1 MHTLE
6 QLRAGELCGAR
17 HLKLSENL
25 VEFPPEILSL
35 KETLEV
41 LDLTGN
47 QLSTL
52 PDELAGFSKL
62 RIIFCSENRFTELPE
77 VLGRCPALT
86 MVGFKANQIAT
97 VSAKSLPAG
106 LRWLILTDNA
116 VEQLP
121 EELGQCDALQKLML
135 AGNRLRELPESLA
148 NCRNLELLRIAANR
162 IEHFPEWL
170 LSLPRLAW
178 LAYSGNPFSEGEE
191 ARAIDDA
198 HVALLAW
205 DTLVLGELLGQG
217 ASGVIHRATIVGD
230 VIGDVADANASADHA
245 SQAGDA
251 AEASQVAVKLFK
263 GAVTSDG
270 LPRCE
275 MAASLAAGT
284 HPNLIKVMGKVAD
297 HPSGIPALVMELI
310 DPAFAN
316 LAGPPSLDSCTRDVY
331 PEGLRLS
338 VPDALAM
345 AHGIASVAGHLHR
358 AGIMHGDLYGHN
370 ILFARRPD
378 APAHALLGDF
388 GAASL
393 YERNNDDRS
402 NRERALGLERLEVR
416 AFGCLLEELLA
427 HCDAQCSPLD
437 GLHQLKAACL
447 SEVPADRPD
456 FAYIDRQLAAVRAT
470 LS

>member
-25 VEFPPEILSL
+25 TEFPTEILSL

-52 PDELAGFSKL
+52 PDELAGFGKL

-97 VSAKSLPAG
+97 VSARALPAR

-121 EELGQCDALQKLML
+121 DELGQCDALQKLML
-135 AGNRLRELPESLA
+135 AGNRLRELPASLA

-162 IEHFPEWL
+162 IERFPEWL
-170 LSLPRLAW
+170 LSLPRLSW
-178 LAYSGNPFSEGEE
+178 LAYSGNPFSEGAE

-198 HVALLAW
+198 HVEPLAW
-205 DTLVLGELLGQG
+205 ETLALGELLGQG

-230 VIGDVADANASADHA
+230 VMGDMANASADTVN
-245 SQAGDA
+245 QADDIA
-251 AEASQVAVKLFK
+251 KVSQVAVKLFK

-297 HPSGIPALVMELI
+297 HPSGIAALVMELI

-331 PEGLRLS
+331 PEGLHLS

-370 ILFARRPD
+370 ILFARGPD
-378 APAHALLGDF
+378 APARALLGDF

-393 YERNNDDRS
+393 YERNSYDRS
-402 NRERALGLERLEVR
+402 NRERAQGLERLEVR

-427 HCDAQCSPLD
+427 RCDAQGSQFD

-447 SEVPADRPD
+447 CEIPADRPD
-456 FAYIDRQLAAVRAT
+456 FAHIDRQLVAARAT

>member
-17 HLKLSENL
+17 HLKLCENL
-25 VEFPPEILSL
+25 TEFPTEILSL

-47 QLSTL
+47 QLSAL
-52 PDELAGFSKL
+52 PDELAGFGKL

-86 MVGFKANQIAT
+86 MVGFKANRIAT
-97 VSAKSLPAG
+97 VSAKALPAG

-121 EELGQCDALQKLML
+121 DELGQCDALQKLML
-135 AGNRLRELPESLA
+135 AGNRLRELPASLA

-162 IEHFPEWL
+162 IEYFPEWL
-170 LSLPRLAW
+170 LSLPRLSW

-191 ARAIDDA
+191 ARAINDA
-198 HVALLAW
+198 HVTPLAW
-205 DTLVLGELLGQG
+205 GTLALGELLGQG
-217 ASGVIHRATIVGD
+217 ASGVIHRATLVG
-230 VIGDVADANASADHA
+230 NSADEVIQA
-245 SQAGDA
+245 SDRGVG
-251 AEASQVAVKLFK
+251 SQVAVKLFK

-270 LPRCE
+270 LPRSE

-370 ILFARRPD
+370 ILFARGSD
-378 APAHALLGDF
+378 APARALLGDF

-393 YERNNDDRS
+393 YERSD
-402 NRERALGLERLEVR
+402 RERAVGLERLEVR
-416 AFGCLLEELLA
+416 AFGCLLEELLV
-427 HCDAQCSPLD
+427 HCDAQDSPLD

-447 SEVPADRPD
+447 SELPADRPD
-456 FAYIDRQLAAVRAT
+456 FAYIERQLAAARAT

>member
-17 HLKLSENL
+17 HLKLCENL
-25 VEFPPEILSL
+25 TEFPPEIWSL

-47 QLSTL
+47 QLNAL
-52 PDELAGFSKL
+52 PDELARFGKL

-86 MVGFKANQIAT
+86 MVGFKANRIAT
-97 VSAKSLPAG
+97 VSAKALPAG

-116 VEQLP
+116 IERLP
-121 EELGQCDALQKLML
+121 DELGQCDALQKLML
-135 AGNRLRELPESLA
+135 AGNCLRELPASLA

-162 IEHFPEWL
+162 IERFPEWL
-170 LSLPRLAW
+170 LALPRLSW
-178 LAYSGNPFSEGEE
+178 LAYSGNPFSEGAE

-198 HVALLAW
+198 HVAPIAWETLA
-205 DTLVLGELLGQG
+205 LGELLGQG
-217 ASGVIHRATIVGD
+217 ASGVIHRATLVGNTAD
-230 VIGDVADANASADHA
+230 EVTQASGRGD
-245 SQAGDA
+245 G
-251 AEASQVAVKLFK
+251 SQVAVKLFK

-284 HPNLIKVMGKVAD
+284 HPNLIKVIGKVAD

-331 PEGLRLS
+331 PEGLHLS

-370 ILFARRPD
+370 ILFARGSD
-378 APAHALLGDF
+378 APARALLGDF

-393 YERNNDDRS
+393 YERSD
-402 NRERALGLERLEVR
+402 RERALGLERLEVR

-427 HCDAQCSPLD
+427 HCDTQDSPLD

-447 SEVPADRPD
+447 SELPADRPD
-456 FAYIDRQLAAVRAT
+456 FAYIERQLAAARAT

>member
-25 VEFPPEILSL
+25 AVFPPEILSL

-47 QLSTL
+47 QLSAL
-52 PDELAGFSKL
+52 PDELAGFGKL

-86 MVGFKANQIAT
+86 MVGFKANRIAT
-97 VSAKSLPAG
+97 VSAKALPAG

-116 VEQLP
+116 IERLP
-121 EELGQCDALQKLML
+121 DELGQCDALQKLML
-135 AGNRLRELPESLA
+135 AGNCLRELPASLA

-162 IEHFPEWL
+162 IERFPEWL
-170 LSLPRLAW
+170 LALPRLSW
-178 LAYSGNPFSEGEE
+178 LAYSGNPFSEGAE

-198 HVALLAW
+198 HVAPIAWETLA
-205 DTLVLGELLGQG
+205 LGELLGQG
-217 ASGVIHRATIVGD
+217 ASGVIHRTTLVG
-230 VIGDVADANASADHA
+230 NSADEVTQA
-245 SQAGDA
+245 SGRTD
-251 AEASQVAVKLFK
+251 ASQVAVKLFK

-284 HPNLIKVMGKVAD
+284 HPNLIKVIGKVAD
-297 HPSGIPALVMELI
+297 HPSGIPALVMALI

-316 LAGPPSLDSCTRDVY
+316 LAGPPSLGSCTRDVY
-331 PEGLRLS
+331 PEDLRLC
-338 VPDALAM
+338 VTDALAM

-370 ILFARRPD
+370 ILFARGSD
-378 APAHALLGDF
+378 APARALLGDF

-393 YERNNDDRS
+393 YERSDH
-402 NRERALGLERLEVR
+402 ERAVGLERLEVR

-427 HCDAQCSPLD
+427 HCDTQDSPLD

-447 SEVPADRPD
+447 SELPAERPD
-456 FAYIDRQLAAVRAT
+456 FAYIERQLAAARAT

>member
-25 VEFPPEILSL
+25 AVFPHEILSL

-47 QLSTL
+47 QLSAL
-52 PDELAGFSKL
+52 PDELAGFGKL

-77 VLGRCPALT
+77 VLGRCSALT
-86 MVGFKANQIAT
+86 MVGFKANRIAT

-116 VEQLP
+116 IEHLP
-121 EELGQCDALQKLML
+121 DELGQCDALQKLML
-135 AGNRLRELPESLA
+135 AGNRLRELPASLA
-148 NCRNLELLRIAANR
+148 NCRKLELLRIAANR
-162 IEHFPEWL
+162 IERFPEWL

-178 LAYSGNPFSEGEE
+178 LAYSGNPFSEGAE
-191 ARAIDDA
+191 ARAISDEQ
-198 HVALLAW
+198 VTTLPWQRLA
-205 DTLVLGELLGQG
+205 LGELLGQG
-217 ASGVIHRATIVGD
+217 ASGVIHRAAMRSEPLMAERIADESSEG
-230 VIGDVADANASADHA
+230 IGAS
-245 SQAGDA
+245 
-251 AEASQVAVKLFK
+251 EVAVKIFK

-270 LPRCE
+270 LPQCE
-275 MAASLAAGT
+275 MAASLAAGA
-284 HPNLIKVMGKVAD
+284 HPNLIPVLGRVAD

-331 PEGLRLS
+331 PEGLHLS

-370 ILFARRPD
+370 ILFARGPD
-378 APAHALLGDF
+378 APARALLGDF

-393 YERNNDDRS
+393 YERS
-402 NRERALGLERLEVR
+402 NRERAVGLERLEVR

-427 HCDAQCSPLD
+427 HCDTQGSPLD

-447 SEVPADRPD
+447 SELPADRPD
-456 FAYIDRQLAAVRAT
+456 FAYIERQLAAARAT

>member
-25 VEFPPEILSL
+25 TEFPSEILSL

-47 QLSTL
+47 QLNSL
-52 PDELAGFSKL
+52 PDELAGFGKL

-86 MVGFKANQIAT
+86 MVGFKANQIVT
-97 VSAKSLPAG
+97 VSARALPAG

-116 VEQLP
+116 IERLP
-121 EELGQCDALQKLML
+121 DELGQCDALQKLML
-135 AGNRLRELPESLA
+135 AGNRLRELPASLA

-162 IEHFPEWL
+162 IERFPEWL
-170 LSLPRLAW
+170 LSLPRLSW
-178 LAYSGNPFSEGEE
+178 LAYSGNPFSEGAE

-198 HVALLAW
+198 HVAPLAW
-205 DTLVLGELLGQG
+205 ETLALGELLGQG
-217 ASGVIHRATIVGD
+217 ASGVIHRATRVGNPAD
-230 VIGDVADANASADHA
+230 EVTQASDRGDD
-245 SQAGDA
+245 
-251 AEASQVAVKLFK
+251 SQVAVKLFK

-331 PEGLRLS
+331 PEGLHLN

-345 AHGIASVAGHLHR
+345 AYGIASVAGHLHR

-370 ILFARRPD
+370 ILFARGSD
-378 APAHALLGDF
+378 APARALLGDF

-393 YERNNDDRS
+393 YERSD
-402 NRERALGLERLEVR
+402 RERAVGLERLEVR

-427 HCDAQCSPLD
+427 HCDTQGSHLD

-447 SEVPADRPD
+447 SELPADRPD
-456 FAYIDRQLAAVRAT
+456 FAYIERQLAAARAT

>member
-17 HLKLSENL
+17 HLKLCENL
-25 VEFPPEILSL
+25 TEFPLEILSL

-52 PDELAGFSKL
+52 PDELAGFGKL

-86 MVGFKANQIAT
+86 MVGFKANRIAT
-97 VSAKSLPAG
+97 VSAKALPAG
-106 LRWLILTDNA
+106 LRWLILTDNQI
-116 VEQLP
+116 ESLP
-121 EELGQCDALQKLML
+121 DELGQCGALQKLML
-135 AGNRLRELPESLA
+135 AGNRLRELPASLA
-148 NCRNLELLRIAANR
+148 NCRKLELLRIAANR
-162 IEHFPEWL
+162 IERFPEWL
-170 LSLPRLAW
+170 LSLPRLSW
-178 LAYSGNPFSEGEE
+178 LAYSGNPFSEGAE

-198 HVALLAW
+198 HFTPIAWGTLA
-205 DTLVLGELLGQG
+205 LGELLGQG
-217 ASGVIHRATIVGD
+217 ASGVIHRATLVANP
-230 VIGDVADANASADHA
+230 ADAVTQASDR
-245 SQAGDA
+245 GDD
-251 AEASQVAVKLFK
+251 SQVAVKLFK

-284 HPNLIKVMGKVAD
+284 HPNLIKVIGKVAD

-331 PEGLRLS
+331 PEGLHLS

-370 ILFARRPD
+370 ILFARSSD
-378 APAHALLGDF
+378 APARALLGDF

-393 YERNNDDRS
+393 YERSD
-402 NRERALGLERLEVR
+402 RERAVGLERLEVR

-427 HCDAQCSPLD
+427 HCDTQGSHLD

-447 SEVPADRPD
+447 SELPADRPD
-456 FAYIDRQLAAVRAT
+456 FAYIERQLAAARAT

>member
-17 HLKLSENL
+17 HLKLSANL
-25 VEFPPEILSL
+25 TVFPPEILSL

-52 PDELAGFSKL
+52 PDELAGFTKL
-62 RIIFCSENRFTELPE
+62 RILFCSDNRFTALPE

-86 MVGFKANQIAT
+86 MVGFKANRIAT
-97 VSAKSLPAG
+97 VSAKALPAG
-106 LRWLILTDNA
+106 LRWLILTDN
-116 VEQLP
+116 VIERLP
-121 EELGQCDALQKLML
+121 DELGQCDALQKLML
-135 AGNRLRELPESLA
+135 AGNRLRELPASLV
-148 NCRNLELLRIAANR
+148 NCRKLELLRIAANR
-162 IEHFPEWL
+162 IERFPDWL

-198 HVALLAW
+198 HVATLDW
-205 DTLVLGELLGQG
+205 DTLALGELLGQG
-217 ASGVIHRATIVGD
+217 ASGVIHSATRVTCDGLQD
-230 VIGDVADANASADHA
+230 DGK
-245 SQAGDA
+245 QA
-251 AEASQVAVKLFK
+251 VAVKLFK

-275 MAASLAAGT
+275 MAASLAAGA
-284 HPNLIKVMGKVAD
+284 HPNLIKVIGKVAD
-297 HPSGIPALVMELI
+297 HPSGMPALVMELI

-331 PEGLRLS
+331 PDALRLS
-338 VPDALAM
+338 VPDALAL

-370 ILFARRPD
+370 ILFAREPG

-393 YERNNDDRS
+393 YDRNNC
-402 NRERALGLERLEVR
+402 ERALGLERLEVR
-416 AFGCLLEELLA
+416 AFGYLLEELLA
-427 HCDAQCSPLD
+427 CCEAESSQLD
-437 GLHQLKAACL
+437 ELHRLSAACL
-447 SEVPADRPD
+447 CDSPAERPD
-456 FAYIDRQLAAVRAT
+456 FAHIERVLAAARG
-470 LS
+470 

>member
-6 QLRAGELCGAR
+6 QLRAGKLCGAR

-25 VEFPPEILSL
+25 TEFPLEILSL

-52 PDELAGFSKL
+52 PDELAGFGKL

-97 VSAKSLPAG
+97 VSAKALPAG
-106 LRWLILTDNA
+106 LRWLILTDNQI
-116 VEQLP
+116 ESLP
-121 EELGQCDALQKLML
+121 DELGQCDALQKLML
-135 AGNRLRELPESLA
+135 AGNRLCELPASLA

-162 IEHFPEWL
+162 IERFPEWL
-170 LSLPRLAW
+170 LSLPRLSW

-198 HVALLAW
+198 HVTPLAW
-205 DTLVLGELLGQG
+205 ETLALGELLGQG
-217 ASGVIHRATIVGD
+217 ASGVIHRATLVANPADEVTQASDRGD
-230 VIGDVADANASADHA
+230 D
-245 SQAGDA
+245 
-251 AEASQVAVKLFK
+251 SQVAVKLFK

-284 HPNLIKVMGKVAD
+284 HPNLIKVIGKVAD

-331 PEGLRLS
+331 PEGLHLS

-370 ILFARRPD
+370 ILFARGSD
-378 APAHALLGDF
+378 APARALLGDF

-393 YERNNDDRS
+393 YERSD
-402 NRERALGLERLEVR
+402 RERAMGLERLEVR

-427 HCDAQCSPLD
+427 HCDTQDSPLD

-447 SEVPADRPD
+447 SELPAERPD
-456 FAYIDRQLAAVRAT
+456 FAYIERQLAAARAT

>member
-25 VEFPPEILSL
+25 TEFPLEILSL

-52 PDELAGFSKL
+52 PDELAGFGKL

-86 MVGFKANQIAT
+86 MVGFKANRIAT
-97 VSAKSLPAG
+97 VSAKALPAG

-116 VEQLP
+116 IEQLP
-121 EELGQCDALQKLML
+121 DELGQCDALQKLML
-135 AGNRLRELPESLA
+135 AGNRLRELPASLA
-148 NCRNLELLRIAANR
+148 NCRRLELLRIAANR
-162 IEHFPEWL
+162 IERFPDWL
-170 LSLPRLAW
+170 LSLPRLSW
-178 LAYSGNPFSEGEE
+178 LAYSGNPFSEGAE

-198 HVALLAW
+198 HVAPLAW
-205 DTLVLGELLGQG
+205 ETLALGELLGQG
-217 ASGVIHRATIVGD
+217 ASGVIHRATIFDDMVGD
-230 VIGDVADANASADHA
+230 MADESADEVSQASGRADAR
-245 SQAGDA
+245 
-251 AEASQVAVKLFK
+251 QVAVKLFK

-370 ILFARRPD
+370 ILFARGAD
-378 APAHALLGDF
+378 APARALLGDF

-393 YERNNDDRS
+393 YERSDC
-402 NRERALGLERLEVR
+402 ERAVGLERLEVR

-427 HCDAQCSPLD
+427 HCDTQDSQLD
-437 GLHQLKAACL
+437 ELHQLKAACL
-447 SEVPADRPD
+447 SEVLADRPD
-456 FAYIDRQLAAVRAT
+456 FAYIERQLAAARAT
-470 LS
+470 L

>member
-25 VEFPPEILSL
+25 TEFPTEILSL

-52 PDELAGFSKL
+52 PDELAGFGKL

-77 VLGRCPALT
+77 VLGRCSALT
-86 MVGFKANQIAT
+86 MVGFKANRIAT
-97 VSAKSLPAG
+97 VSARALPAG

-116 VEQLP
+116 IERLP
-121 EELGQCDALQKLML
+121 DELGQCDALQKLML
-135 AGNRLRELPESLA
+135 AGNCLRELPASLA

-162 IEHFPEWL
+162 IERFPEWL
-170 LSLPRLAW
+170 LALPRLSW
-178 LAYSGNPFSEGEE
+178 LAYSGNRAE
-191 ARAIDDA
+191 AQAIDDA
-198 HVALLAW
+198 HVAPIAWETLA
-205 DTLVLGELLGQG
+205 LGELLGQG
-217 ASGVIHRATIVGD
+217 ASGVIHRATRVGNPAD
-230 VIGDVADANASADHA
+230 EVTQASDRGDGN
-245 SQAGDA
+245 
-251 AEASQVAVKLFK
+251 QVAVKLFK

-284 HPNLIKVMGKVAD
+284 HPNLIKVIGKVAD

-331 PEGLRLS
+331 PEGLYLS

-370 ILFARRPD
+370 ILFARGPD
-378 APAHALLGDF
+378 APARALLGDF

-393 YERNNDDRS
+393 YDRCD
-402 NRERALGLERLEVR
+402 RERAVGLERLEVR

-427 HCDAQCSPLD
+427 HCDTQDSPLD
-437 GLHQLKAACL
+437 GLHQLKADCL
-447 SEVPADRPD
+447 SELPAERPD
-456 FAYIDRQLAAVRAT
+456 FAYIERQLVVARAT

>member
-17 HLKLSENL
+17 HLKLSENMT
-25 VEFPPEILSL
+25 EFPTEILSL

-52 PDELAGFSKL
+52 PDELAGFGKL

-97 VSAKSLPAG
+97 VSAKALPAG

-116 VEQLP
+116 IKRLP
-121 EELGQCDALQKLML
+121 DELGQCDALQKLML
-135 AGNRLRELPESLA
+135 AGNRLRELPASLA
-148 NCRNLELLRIAANR
+148 NCRKLELLRIAANR
-162 IEHFPEWL
+162 IERFPEWL
-170 LSLPRLAW
+170 LSLPRLSW
-178 LAYSGNPFSEGEE
+178 LAYSGNPFSEGAE

-198 HVALLAW
+198 HVTPLAW
-205 DTLVLGELLGQG
+205 ETLALGELLGQG
-217 ASGVIHRATIVGD
+217 ASGVIHRATLVGNP
-230 VIGDVADANASADHA
+230 ADAVTQASDR
-245 SQAGDA
+245 GDGN
-251 AEASQVAVKLFK
+251 QVAVKLFK

-284 HPNLIKVMGKVAD
+284 HPNLIKVIGKVAD

-331 PEGLRLS
+331 PEGLHLS

-370 ILFARRPD
+370 ILFARSSD
-378 APAHALLGDF
+378 APARALLGDF

-393 YERNNDDRS
+393 YDRCD
-402 NRERALGLERLEVR
+402 RERAMGLERLEVR

-427 HCDAQCSPLD
+427 HCDTQDSPLD
-437 GLHQLKAACL
+437 ELHQLKAACL
-447 SEVPADRPD
+447 SELPAKRPD
-456 FAYIDRQLAAVRAT
+456 FAYIERQLAAARAT

>member
-25 VEFPPEILSL
+25 AVFPHEILSL

-47 QLSTL
+47 QLSAL
-52 PDELAGFSKL
+52 PDELAGFGKL

-86 MVGFKANQIAT
+86 MVGFKANQIVT
-97 VSAKSLPAG
+97 VSAKALPAG

-116 VEQLP
+116 VELLP
-121 EELGQCDALQKLML
+121 DELGQCDALQKLML
-135 AGNRLRELPESLA
+135 AGNRLRELPASLA

-162 IEHFPEWL
+162 IERFPEWL

-178 LAYSGNPFSEGEE
+178 LAYSGNPFSEGAE

-198 HVALLAW
+198 YFTPIAWGTLA
-205 DTLVLGELLGQG
+205 LGELLGQG
-217 ASGVIHRATIVGD
+217 ASGVIHRATLVANP
-230 VIGDVADANASADHA
+230 ADAVTQASDR
-245 SQAGDA
+245 GDD
-251 AEASQVAVKLFK
+251 SQVAVKLFK

-284 HPNLIKVMGKVAD
+284 HPNLIKVIGKVAD

-370 ILFARRPD
+370 ILFARGSD
-378 APAHALLGDF
+378 TPARALLGDF

-393 YERNNDDRS
+393 YDRCD
-402 NRERALGLERLEVR
+402 RERAVGLERLEVR

-427 HCDAQCSPLD
+427 HCDTQDSPLD

-447 SEVPADRPD
+447 SELPAERPD
-456 FAYIDRQLAAVRAT
+456 FAYIERQLAAARAT

>member
-25 VEFPPEILSL
+25 AVFPPEILSL

-52 PDELAGFSKL
+52 PDELAGFGKL

-86 MVGFKANQIAT
+86 MVGFKANRIAT
-97 VSAKSLPAG
+97 VSAKALPAG

-116 VEQLP
+116 IEHLP
-121 EELGQCDALQKLML
+121 DELGQCDALQKLML
-135 AGNRLRELPESLA
+135 AGNRLRELPASLA

-162 IEHFPEWL
+162 IERFPEWL
-170 LSLPRLAW
+170 LSLPRLSW
-178 LAYSGNPFSEGEE
+178 LAYSGNPFSEGAE

-198 HVALLAW
+198 HVEPLSWETLA
-205 DTLVLGELLGQG
+205 LGELLGQG
-217 ASGVIHRATIVGD
+217 ASGVIHRATL
-230 VIGDVADANASADHA
+230 VANPADEVTQASGRAD
-245 SQAGDA
+245 
-251 AEASQVAVKLFK
+251 ASQVAVKLFK

-275 MAASLAAGT
+275 MAASLAAGS
-284 HPNLIKVMGKVAD
+284 HPNLIKVIGKVAD
-297 HPSGIPALVMELI
+297 HPSGIPALVMALI

-331 PEGLRLS
+331 PEGLHLS

-345 AHGIASVAGHLHR
+345 AHGIASVAGHLHQ

-370 ILFARRPD
+370 ILFTRGSD
-378 APAHALLGDF
+378 APARALLGDY

-393 YERNNDDRS
+393 YERS

-427 HCDAQCSPLD
+427 HCDTQDSPLD
-437 GLHQLKAACL
+437 GLHQLKAVCL
-447 SEVPADRPD
+447 SELPAERPD
-456 FAYIDRQLAAVRAT
+456 FAYIERQLAAARAT

>member
-25 VEFPPEILSL
+25 AVFPHEILSL

-52 PDELAGFSKL
+52 PDELAGFRNL

-86 MVGFKANQIAT
+86 IVGFKANRIAT
-97 VSAKSLPAG
+97 VSARALPAG

-121 EELGQCDALQKLML
+121 DELGQCDGLQKLML
-135 AGNRLRELPESLA
+135 AGNRLRELPASLA
-148 NCRNLELLRIAANR
+148 NCRRLELLRIAANR
-162 IEHFPEWL
+162 IERFPEWL
-170 LSLPRLAW
+170 LVLPRLAW

-191 ARAIDDA
+191 ARAIEEV
-198 HVALLAW
+198 HVTPFVWETLA
-205 DTLVLGELLGQG
+205 LGELLGQG
-217 ASGVIHRATIVGD
+217 ASGVIHRATLAGD
-230 VIGDVADANASADHA
+230 LPVADDM
-245 SQAGDA
+245 SQVSNRGD
-251 AEASQVAVKLFK
+251 ASQVAVKLFK
-263 GAVTSDG
+263 GEVTSDG

-275 MAASLAAGT
+275 MAASLAAGS

-316 LAGPPSLDSCTRDVY
+316 LAGPPSLNSCTRDVY

-345 AHGIASVAGHLHR
+345 AHSIASVAGHLHR

-370 ILFARRPD
+370 ILFARGTD
-378 APAHALLGDF
+378 APARALLGDF

-393 YERNNDDRS
+393 YNRS
-402 NRERALGLERLEVR
+402 DRERAVGLERLEVR

-427 HCDAQCSPLD
+427 HCDTQGSQLD
-437 GLHQLKAACL
+437 RLHQLKAACL
-447 SEVPADRPD
+447 SEFPADRPD
-456 FAYIDRQLAAVRAT
+456 FADIERQLAVARAT
-470 LS
+470 V

>member
-17 HLKLSENL
+17 HLKLCENL
-25 VEFPPEILSL
+25 TEFPSEILSL

-52 PDELAGFSKL
+52 PDELAGFGKL
-62 RIIFCSENRFTELPE
+62 RIIFCSENSFTELPE

-97 VSAKSLPAG
+97 VSAKALPAG

-116 VEQLP
+116 IERLP
-121 EELGQCDALQKLML
+121 DELGQRDALQKLML
-135 AGNRLRELPESLA
+135 AGNRLRELPASLA
-148 NCRNLELLRIAANR
+148 NCRKLELLRIAANR
-162 IEHFPEWL
+162 IERFPEWL
-170 LSLPRLAW
+170 LSLPRLSW
-178 LAYSGNPFSEGEE
+178 LAYSGNPFSEGAE

-198 HVALLAW
+198 HVAPLAW
-205 DTLVLGELLGQG
+205 ETLALGELLGQG
-217 ASGVIHRATIVGD
+217 ASGVIHRATLVGNS
-230 VIGDVADANASADHA
+230 ADAVTQASGRAD
-245 SQAGDA
+245 G
-251 AEASQVAVKLFK
+251 SQVAVKLFK

-310 DPAFAN
+310 DSAFAN

-331 PEGLRLS
+331 PEGLHLS

-370 ILFARRPD
+370 ILFARGSD
-378 APAHALLGDF
+378 APARALLGDF
-388 GAASL
+388 GAAFL
-393 YERNNDDRS
+393 YDRS
-402 NRERALGLERLEVR
+402 DRERALGLERLEVR

-427 HCDAQCSPLD
+427 HCDTQDSPLD

-447 SEVPADRPD
+447 SELPADRPD
-456 FAYIDRQLAAVRAT
+456 FAYIERQLAAARAT

>member
-25 VEFPPEILSL
+25 AVFPLEILSL

-52 PDELAGFSKL
+52 PDELAGFGKL

-86 MVGFKANQIAT
+86 MVGFKANRIAT
-97 VSAKSLPAG
+97 VSAKALPAG

-121 EELGQCDALQKLML
+121 DELGQCDALQKLML
-135 AGNRLRELPESLA
+135 AGNRLRELPTNLA

-162 IEHFPEWL
+162 IERFPEWL
-170 LSLPRLAW
+170 LALPRLSW
-178 LAYSGNPFSEGEE
+178 LAYSGNPFSEGAE

-198 HVALLAW
+198 HVAPIAWETLA
-205 DTLVLGELLGQG
+205 LGELLGQG
-217 ASGVIHRATIVGD
+217 ASGVIHHATLVGNTAD
-230 VIGDVADANASADHA
+230 EVTQASGRGD
-245 SQAGDA
+245 G
-251 AEASQVAVKLFK
+251 SQVAVKLFK

-284 HPNLIKVMGKVAD
+284 HPNLIKVIGKVED

-310 DPAFAN
+310 DSAFAN

-331 PEGLRLS
+331 PEGLHLS

-370 ILFARRPD
+370 ILFARGSD
-378 APAHALLGDF
+378 TPARALLGDF

-393 YERNNDDRS
+393 YERSD
-402 NRERALGLERLEVR
+402 RERAVGLERLEVR

-427 HCDAQCSPLD
+427 HCDTQDSPLD

-447 SEVPADRPD
+447 SELPADRPD
-456 FAYIDRQLAAVRAT
+456 FAYIERQLAAARAT
-470 LS
+470 LL

>member
-1 MHTLE
+1 MYTLE

-25 VEFPPEILSL
+25 AVFPPEILSL

-52 PDELAGFSKL
+52 PDELAGFGKL

-97 VSAKSLPAG
+97 VSAKALPAG

-116 VEQLP
+116 IERLP
-121 EELGQCDALQKLML
+121 DELGQCDALQKLML
-135 AGNRLRELPESLA
+135 AGNRLRGLPASLA

-162 IEHFPEWL
+162 IERFPEWL
-170 LSLPRLAW
+170 LSLPRLSW
-178 LAYSGNPFSEGEE
+178 LACSGNPFSEGEE
-191 ARAIDDA
+191 TRAIDDA
-198 HVALLAW
+198 HVAPLAW
-205 DTLVLGELLGQG
+205 ETLALGELLGQG
-217 ASGVIHRATIVGD
+217 ASGVIHRATLVANPADEVTQASDRGD
-230 VIGDVADANASADHA
+230 GN
-245 SQAGDA
+245 
-251 AEASQVAVKLFK
+251 QVAVKLFK

-284 HPNLIKVMGKVAD
+284 HPNLIKVIGKVAD

-331 PEGLRLS
+331 PEGLHLS

-370 ILFARRPD
+370 ILFARGSD
-378 APAHALLGDF
+378 APARALLGDF

-393 YERNNDDRS
+393 YERS
-402 NRERALGLERLEVR
+402 NRERAVGLERLEVR

-427 HCDAQCSPLD
+427 HCDTQDSPLD
-437 GLHQLKAACL
+437 GVHQLKAACL
-447 SEVPADRPD
+447 SELPADRPD
-456 FAYIDRQLAAVRAT
+456 FAYIERQLAAART
-470 LS
+470 SLS

>member
-25 VEFPPEILSL
+25 TEFPTEILSL

-47 QLSTL
+47 QLNAL
-52 PDELAGFSKL
+52 PDELAGFGKL

-86 MVGFKANQIAT
+86 MVGFKANRIAT
-97 VSAKSLPAG
+97 VSAKALPAG

-116 VEQLP
+116 IEHLP
-121 EELGQCDALQKLML
+121 DELGQYDALQKLML
-135 AGNRLRELPESLA
+135 AGNRLRELPASLA

-162 IEHFPEWL
+162 IERFPEWL
-170 LSLPRLAW
+170 LSLPRLSW
-178 LAYSGNPFSEGEE
+178 LAYSGNPFSEGAE
-191 ARAIDDA
+191 ARAIDDV
-198 HVALLAW
+198 HVEPLAW
-205 DTLVLGELLGQG
+205 ETLALGELLGQG
-217 ASGVIHRATIVGD
+217 ASGVIHRATLVGNPADEVTRASDRGD
-230 VIGDVADANASADHA
+230 V
-245 SQAGDA
+245 
-251 AEASQVAVKLFK
+251 SQVAVKLFK

-284 HPNLIKVMGKVAD
+284 HPNLIKVIGKVAD

-310 DPAFAN
+310 APAFAN

-370 ILFARRPD
+370 ILFTRGSD
-378 APAHALLGDF
+378 APARALLGDF

-393 YERNNDDRS
+393 YERS
-402 NRERALGLERLEVR
+402 NRERAVGLERLEVR

-427 HCDAQCSPLD
+427 HCDTQDSQLD

-447 SEVPADRPD
+447 SELPAERPD
-456 FAYIDRQLAAVRAT
+456 FAYIERQLAAARAT

>member
-25 VEFPPEILSL
+25 TEFPTEILSL

-52 PDELAGFSKL
+52 PDELAGFGKL

-86 MVGFKANQIAT
+86 MVGFKANRIAT
-97 VSAKSLPAG
+97 VSAKALPAG

-121 EELGQCDALQKLML
+121 DELGQCDALQKLML
-135 AGNRLRELPESLA
+135 AGNRLRELPASLA

-162 IEHFPEWL
+162 IERFPEWL
-170 LSLPRLAW
+170 LSLPRLSW
-178 LAYSGNPFSEGEE
+178 LAYSGNPFSEGAE

-198 HVALLAW
+198 HVAPLAW
-205 DTLVLGELLGQG
+205 ETLALGELLGQG
-217 ASGVIHRATIVGD
+217 ASGVIHRATLVGNT
-230 VIGDVADANASADHA
+230 ADEVTQASGRAD
-245 SQAGDA
+245 
-251 AEASQVAVKLFK
+251 ASQVAVKLFK

-284 HPNLIKVMGKVAD
+284 HPNLIKVIGKVAD

-331 PEGLRLS
+331 PEGLHLS

-370 ILFARRPD
+370 ILFARGSD
-378 APAHALLGDF
+378 APARALLGDF

-393 YERNNDDRS
+393 YDRCD
-402 NRERALGLERLEVR
+402 RERALGLERLEVR

-427 HCDAQCSPLD
+427 HCDTQGSQLD

-447 SEVPADRPD
+447 SELPAERPD
-456 FAYIDRQLAAVRAT
+456 FAYIERQLAAACAT

>member
-17 HLKLSENL
+17 HLKLCENL
-25 VEFPPEILSL
+25 TEFPTEILSL

-52 PDELAGFSKL
+52 PDELAGFGKL

-86 MVGFKANQIAT
+86 MVGFKANRIVT
-97 VSAKSLPAG
+97 VSARALPAG

-116 VEQLP
+116 IEQLP
-121 EELGQCDALQKLML
+121 DELGQCDALQKLML
-135 AGNRLRELPESLA
+135 AGNRLRELPRSLA

-162 IEHFPEWL
+162 IERFPEWL

-178 LAYSGNPFSEGEE
+178 LAYSGNPFSEGAE

-198 HVALLAW
+198 HVTPIAWETLA
-205 DTLVLGELLGQG
+205 LGELLGQG
-217 ASGVIHRATIVGD
+217 ASGVIHRATLVGNP
-230 VIGDVADANASADHA
+230 ADEVTQASGGAD
-245 SQAGDA
+245 
-251 AEASQVAVKLFK
+251 ASQVAVKLFK

-284 HPNLIKVMGKVAD
+284 HPNLIKVIGKVAD

-310 DPAFAN
+310 DPAFVN

-331 PEGLRLS
+331 PEGLHLS

-345 AHGIASVAGHLHR
+345 AHGIASVEGHLHR

-370 ILFARRPD
+370 ILFARGSD
-378 APAHALLGDF
+378 APARALLGDF

-393 YERNNDDRS
+393 YDRCD
-402 NRERALGLERLEVR
+402 RERAMGLERLEVR

-427 HCDAQCSPLD
+427 HCDTQDSPLD

-447 SEVPADRPD
+447 SELPAERPD
-456 FAYIDRQLAAVRAT
+456 FAYIERQLAAARAT

>member
-25 VEFPPEILSL
+25 TEFPTEILSL

-52 PDELAGFSKL
+52 PDELAGFGKL

-86 MVGFKANQIAT
+86 MVGFKANRITT
-97 VSAKSLPAG
+97 VSARALPAG

-116 VEQLP
+116 IEQLP
-121 EELGQCDALQKLML
+121 DELGQCDALQKLML
-135 AGNRLRELPESLA
+135 AGNRLRELPTSLA
-148 NCRNLELLRIAANR
+148 NCRKLELLRIAANR
-162 IEHFPEWL
+162 IECFPEWL
-170 LSLPRLAW
+170 LSLPRLSW
-178 LAYSGNPFSEGEE
+178 LAYSGNPFSEGAE

-198 HVALLAW
+198 HVEPLSWETLA
-205 DTLVLGELLGQG
+205 LGELLGQG
-217 ASGVIHRATIVGD
+217 ASGVIHRATLVANP
-230 VIGDVADANASADHA
+230 ADAVTQASDR
-245 SQAGDA
+245 GDD
-251 AEASQVAVKLFK
+251 SQVAVKLFK

-284 HPNLIKVMGKVAD
+284 HPNLIKVIGKVAD

-331 PEGLRLS
+331 PEDLHLS

-345 AHGIASVAGHLHR
+345 AHGIASAAGHLHR

-370 ILFARRPD
+370 ILFARGPD
-378 APAHALLGDF
+378 APARALLGDF

-393 YERNNDDRS
+393 YDRCD
-402 NRERALGLERLEVR
+402 RERALGLERLEVR

-427 HCDAQCSPLD
+427 HCDTQDSPLD

-447 SEVPADRPD
+447 SELPADRPD
-456 FAYIDRQLAAVRAT
+456 FAYIERQLAASRAT

>member
-25 VEFPPEILSL
+25 TEFPTEILSL

-52 PDELAGFSKL
+52 PDELAGFGKL
-62 RIIFCSENRFTELPE
+62 RIIFCSDNRFTELPE

-86 MVGFKANQIAT
+86 MVGFKANRIAT

-121 EELGQCDALQKLML
+121 DELGQCDALQKLML
-135 AGNRLRELPESLA
+135 AGNRLRELPASLA
-148 NCRNLELLRIAANR
+148 NCRKLELLRIAANR
-162 IEHFPEWL
+162 IERFPEWL
-170 LSLPRLAW
+170 LSLPRLSW

-198 HVALLAW
+198 HVAPIAW
-205 DTLVLGELLGQG
+205 ETVALGELLGQG
-217 ASGVIHRATIVGD
+217 ASGVIHRATPVGNPAD
-230 VIGDVADANASADHA
+230 EVTQASDRGDD
-245 SQAGDA
+245 
-251 AEASQVAVKLFK
+251 SQVAVKLFK

-284 HPNLIKVMGKVAD
+284 HPNLIKVIGKVAD

-331 PEGLRLS
+331 PEGLHLS

-370 ILFARRPD
+370 ILFARGSD
-378 APAHALLGDF
+378 APARALLGDF

-393 YERNNDDRS
+393 YERS
-402 NRERALGLERLEVR
+402 NRERAVGLERLEVR

-427 HCDAQCSPLD
+427 HCDTQDSTLD

-447 SEVPADRPD
+447 SELPAERPD
-456 FAYIDRQLAAVRAT
+456 FAYIERQLAAARAT

>member
-25 VEFPPEILSL
+25 TEFPTEILSL

-47 QLSTL
+47 QLSML
-52 PDELAGFSKL
+52 PDELAGFGKL

-77 VLGRCPALT
+77 VLGRCPVLT
-86 MVGFKANQIAT
+86 MVGFKANRIAT
-97 VSAKSLPAG
+97 VSARALPAG

-116 VEQLP
+116 IEQLP
-121 EELGQCDALQKLML
+121 DELGQCDALQKLML
-135 AGNRLRELPESLA
+135 AGNRLRELPASLA

-162 IEHFPEWL
+162 VERFPEWL
-170 LSLPRLAW
+170 LSLPRLSW

-198 HVALLAW
+198 HVTPIAWETLA
-205 DTLVLGELLGQG
+205 LGELLGQG
-217 ASGVIHRATIVGD
+217 ASGVIHRATLVGNTAD
-230 VIGDVADANASADHA
+230 EVTQASGRGD
-245 SQAGDA
+245 G
-251 AEASQVAVKLFK
+251 SQVAVKLFK

-284 HPNLIKVMGKVAD
+284 HPNLIKVIGKVAD

-331 PEGLRLS
+331 PEGLHLS

-370 ILFARRPD
+370 ILFSRGSD
-378 APAHALLGDF
+378 APARALLGDF

-393 YERNNDDRS
+393 YDRC
-402 NRERALGLERLEVR
+402 NRERAVGLERLEVR

-427 HCDAQCSPLD
+427 HCDTQDSTLD

-447 SEVPADRPD
+447 SELPTDRPD
-456 FAYIDRQLAAVRAT
+456 FAYIERQLAAARAT

>member
-17 HLKLSENL
+17 HLKLCENL
-25 VEFPPEILSL
+25 TEFPTEILSL

-47 QLSTL
+47 QLSAL
-52 PDELAGFSKL
+52 PDELAGFGKL

-86 MVGFKANQIAT
+86 MVGFKANQIVT
-97 VSAKSLPAG
+97 VSAKALPAG

-116 VEQLP
+116 IERLP
-121 EELGQCDALQKLML
+121 DELGQCDALQKLML
-135 AGNRLRELPESLA
+135 AGNRLRELPASLA

-162 IEHFPEWL
+162 IERFPEWL
-170 LSLPRLAW
+170 LSLPRLSW

-198 HVALLAW
+198 HVTPIAWETLA
-205 DTLVLGELLGQG
+205 LGELLGQG
-217 ASGVIHRATIVGD
+217 ASGVIHRATLVANPADTVTQASDRGD
-230 VIGDVADANASADHA
+230 D
-245 SQAGDA
+245 
-251 AEASQVAVKLFK
+251 SQVAVKLFK

-284 HPNLIKVMGKVAD
+284 HPNLIKVIGKVAD

-331 PEGLRLS
+331 PEGLHLS

-358 AGIMHGDLYGHN
+358 TGIMHGDLYGHN
-370 ILFARRPD
+370 ILFARGSD
-378 APAHALLGDF
+378 APARALLGDF

-393 YERNNDDRS
+393 YDRCD
-402 NRERALGLERLEVR
+402 RERAVGLECLEVR

-427 HCDAQCSPLD
+427 HCDTQGSLLD

-447 SEVPADRPD
+447 SELPAERPD
-456 FAYIDRQLAAVRAT
+456 FAYIERQLAAARAT

>member
-25 VEFPPEILSL
+25 TEFPTEILSL

-47 QLSTL
+47 QLSAL
-52 PDELAGFSKL
+52 PDELAGFGKL
-62 RIIFCSENRFTELPE
+62 RIIFCSENRFTALPE

-97 VSAKSLPAG
+97 VSAKALPAG

-116 VEQLP
+116 IERLP
-121 EELGQCDALQKLML
+121 DELGQCDALQKLML
-135 AGNRLRELPESLA
+135 AGNRLRELPASLA

-162 IEHFPEWL
+162 IERFPEWL
-170 LSLPRLAW
+170 LALPRLSW
-178 LAYSGNPFSEGEE
+178 LAYSGNPFSEGAE

-198 HVALLAW
+198 HVAPLAW
-205 DTLVLGELLGQG
+205 ETLALGELLGQG
-217 ASGVIHRATIVGD
+217 ASGVIHRATLVANPADEVTQASDRGD
-230 VIGDVADANASADHA
+230 G
-245 SQAGDA
+245 
-251 AEASQVAVKLFK
+251 SQVAVKLFK
-263 GAVTSDG
+263 GEVTSDG

-331 PEGLRLS
+331 PEGLYLS

-345 AHGIASVAGHLHR
+345 AQGIASVVGHLHR

-370 ILFARRPD
+370 ILFARGSD
-378 APAHALLGDF
+378 APARALLGDF

-393 YERNNDDRS
+393 YDRCD
-402 NRERALGLERLEVR
+402 RERAVGLERLEVR

-427 HCDAQCSPLD
+427 HCDTQDSTLD

-447 SEVPADRPD
+447 SELPTDRPD
-456 FAYIDRQLAAVRAT
+456 FAYIERQLAAARAT

>member
-25 VEFPPEILSL
+25 TEFPSEILSL

-52 PDELAGFSKL
+52 PDELAGFGKL

-86 MVGFKANQIAT
+86 MVGFKANRIAT
-97 VSAKSLPAG
+97 VSAKALPAG

-121 EELGQCDALQKLML
+121 DELGQCDALQKLML
-135 AGNRLRELPESLA
+135 AGNRLRELPTSLA
-148 NCRNLELLRIAANR
+148 NCRKLELLRIAANR
-162 IEHFPEWL
+162 IERFPEWL
-170 LSLPRLAW
+170 LSLPRLSW

-191 ARAIDDA
+191 TRAIDDA
-198 HVALLAW
+198 HVAPLAW
-205 DTLVLGELLGQG
+205 GTLALGELLGQG
-217 ASGVIHRATIVGD
+217 ASGVIHRATLVANP
-230 VIGDVADANASADHA
+230 ADAVTQASDR
-245 SQAGDA
+245 GDGN
-251 AEASQVAVKLFK
+251 QVAVKLFK

-284 HPNLIKVMGKVAD
+284 HPNLIKVIGKVAD

-331 PEGLRLS
+331 PEGLHLS

-370 ILFARRPD
+370 ILFTRGSD
-378 APAHALLGDF
+378 APARALLGDF

-393 YERNNDDRS
+393 YDRCD
-402 NRERALGLERLEVR
+402 RERAMGLERLEVR

-427 HCDAQCSPLD
+427 HCDTQDSTLD

-447 SEVPADRPD
+447 SELPADRPD
-456 FAYIDRQLAAVRAT
+456 FAYIERQLAAARAT

>member
-17 HLKLSENL
+17 HLKLCENL
-25 VEFPPEILSL
+25 TEFPTEILSL

-47 QLSTL
+47 QLSAL

-86 MVGFKANQIAT
+86 MVGFKANRIAT
-97 VSAKSLPAG
+97 VSARALPAG

-121 EELGQCDALQKLML
+121 DELGQCDALQKLML
-135 AGNRLRELPESLA
+135 AGNRLRELPTSLA

-162 IEHFPEWL
+162 IERFPEWL
-170 LSLPRLAW
+170 LSLPRLSW
-178 LAYSGNPFSEGEE
+178 LAYSGNPFSEGTE

-198 HVALLAW
+198 HVAPLAW
-205 DTLVLGELLGQG
+205 ETLAQGELLGQG
-217 ASGVIHRATIVGD
+217 ASGVIHRATL
-230 VIGDVADANASADHA
+230 VANPADEVTQASGRAD
-245 SQAGDA
+245 
-251 AEASQVAVKLFK
+251 ASQVAVKLFK

-284 HPNLIKVMGKVAD
+284 HPNLIKVIGKVAD

-331 PEGLRLS
+331 PEGLHLS

-370 ILFARRPD
+370 ILFARGSD
-378 APAHALLGDF
+378 TPARALLGDF

-393 YERNNDDRS
+393 YERS

-427 HCDAQCSPLD
+427 HCDTQDPPLD
-437 GLHQLKAACL
+437 GLHQLKAVCL
-447 SEVPADRPD
+447 SELPAERPD
-456 FAYIDRQLAAVRAT
+456 FAYIERQLAAARAT

>member
-17 HLKLSENL
+17 HLKLCENL
-25 VEFPPEILSL
+25 TEFPSEILSL

-47 QLSTL
+47 QLSAL
-52 PDELAGFSKL
+52 PDELAGFGKL

-86 MVGFKANQIAT
+86 MVGFKANRIAT
-97 VSAKSLPAG
+97 VSAKALPAG

-121 EELGQCDALQKLML
+121 DELGQCDALQKLML
-135 AGNRLRELPESLA
+135 AGNRLRELPASLA

-162 IEHFPEWL
+162 IERFPEWL
-170 LSLPRLAW
+170 LSLPRLSW
-178 LAYSGNPFSEGEE
+178 LAYSGNPFSEGAE
-191 ARAIDDA
+191 ARTIDDA
-198 HVALLAW
+198 HVAPLAW
-205 DTLVLGELLGQG
+205 ETLALGELLGQG
-217 ASGVIHRATIVGD
+217 ASGVIHRATLVANPADEVTQASDRGD
-230 VIGDVADANASADHA
+230 D
-245 SQAGDA
+245 
-251 AEASQVAVKLFK
+251 SQVAVKLFK

-284 HPNLIKVMGKVAD
+284 HPNLIKVIGKVAD

-331 PEGLRLS
+331 PEDLHLS

-370 ILFARRPD
+370 ILFSRGSD
-378 APAHALLGDF
+378 APARALLGDF

-393 YERNNDDRS
+393 YDRS
-402 NRERALGLERLEVR
+402 DRERALGLERLEVR

-427 HCDAQCSPLD
+427 HCDTQDSPLD

-447 SEVPADRPD
+447 SELPADRPD
-456 FAYIDRQLAAVRAT
+456 FAYIERQLAAARAT

>member
-25 VEFPPEILSL
+25 AVFPHEILSL

-52 PDELAGFSKL
+52 PDELAGFGKL

-86 MVGFKANQIAT
+86 MVGFKANRIVT
-97 VSAKSLPAG
+97 VSARALPAG

-121 EELGQCDALQKLML
+121 DELGQCDALQKLML
-135 AGNRLRELPESLA
+135 AGNHLRELPTSLA

-162 IEHFPEWL
+162 IERFPEWL
-170 LSLPRLAW
+170 LSLPRLSW
-178 LAYSGNPFSEGEE
+178 LAYSGNPFSEGAE

-198 HVALLAW
+198 DVTPLAW
-205 DTLVLGELLGQG
+205 ETLALGELLGQG
-217 ASGVIHRATIVGD
+217 ASGVIHRATLVANPADEVTQASDRGD
-230 VIGDVADANASADHA
+230 D
-245 SQAGDA
+245 
-251 AEASQVAVKLFK
+251 SQVAVKLFK

-284 HPNLIKVMGKVAD
+284 HPNLIKVIGKVAD

-331 PEGLRLS
+331 PEGLHLS

-370 ILFARRPD
+370 ILFARGPD
-378 APAHALLGDF
+378 APARALLGDF

-393 YERNNDDRS
+393 YDRCD
-402 NRERALGLERLEVR
+402 RERAVGLERLEVR

-427 HCDAQCSPLD
+427 HCDTQDSPLD

-447 SEVPADRPD
+447 SELPAERPD
-456 FAYIDRQLAAVRAT
+456 FAYIERQLAAAHAT
-470 LS
+470 LSSLFGRW